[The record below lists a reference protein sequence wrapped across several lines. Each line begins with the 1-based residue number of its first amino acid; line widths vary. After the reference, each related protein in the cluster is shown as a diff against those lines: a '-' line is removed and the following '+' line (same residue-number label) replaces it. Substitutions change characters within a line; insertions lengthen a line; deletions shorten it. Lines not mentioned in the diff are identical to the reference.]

1 LPINFL
7 EQRVAEWYEY
17 RGFFVRRNIHVGKR
31 TAGGHE
37 GDLDVVALHPV
48 EKRLVQIETS
58 MDASS
63 WATREKEFKRKFDTG
78 KKYIPTLFTGFDSLP
93 EIEHI
98 AVFGMLT
105 EKTRDKVGGG
115 TVLTVCD
122 LLRQI
127 REKIPHG
134 YTAPTVPE
142 QFVILRTL
150 QFAAQ
155 CWKT

>member
-1 LPINFL
+1 
-7 EQRVAEWYEY
+7 
-17 RGFFVRRNIHVGKR
+17 VRWV
-31 TAGGHE
+31 
-37 GDLDVVALHPV
+37 
-48 EKRLVQIETS
+48 
-58 MDASS
+58 SS
-63 WATREKEFKRKFDTG
+63 AQL
-78 KKYIPTLFTGFDSLP
+78 PTLFTGFDSQP

-122 LLRQI
+122 FLREI
-127 REKIPHG
+127 REKIPRG
-134 YTAPTVPE
+134 YTAPTLPE